1 MRGGIGEDFSIRILN
16 YIGLGKLEPRRPVI
30 VSGGAVVVAFGI
42 VGVAP
47 TVISTGDVGAA
58 LLALRDEGV
67 AMASLFSRSRLR
79 RQSAQ
84 SLPLLVPMARAVSSD
99 SA

>member
-58 LLALRDEGV
+58 LRDEGV
-67 AMASLFSRSRLR
+67 ATGK
-79 RQSAQ
+79 
-84 SLPLLVPMARAVSSD
+84 PLLQVATPEAIRPIAAATGPD
-99 SA
+99 GEGCLK

>member
-1 MRGGIGEDFSIRILN
+1 VRGGIGEDFSIRILN
-16 YIGLGKLEPRRPVI
+16 SIGLGKLEPRRPVI

-67 AMASLFSRSRLR
+67 ATGK
-79 RQSAQ
+79 
-84 SLPLLVPMARAVSSD
+84 PLLQVATPEAIRPIAAATGPD
-99 SA
+99 GEGCLK